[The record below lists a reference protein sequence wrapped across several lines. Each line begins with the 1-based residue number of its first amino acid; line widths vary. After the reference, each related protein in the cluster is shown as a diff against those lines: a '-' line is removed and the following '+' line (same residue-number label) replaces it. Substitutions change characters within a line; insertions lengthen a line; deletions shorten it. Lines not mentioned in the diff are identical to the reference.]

1 MPLVLPHSLLE
12 NNMAVVY
19 TSIEDV
25 RASTGMTNTT
35 NISDAY
41 ITTKIEMA
49 QAVIDGMVGDVYI
62 VPFSSTIPDSIKA
75 ICLNLVMA
83 YLYID
88 QFGQETEG
96 TGIDGEKLEAATM
109 AILEKI
115 QNQQIKIRNATTG
128 LEVTRSEFHNPVSY
142 PNETSTDDGD
152 TGRDFTMNM
161 VM

>member
-1 MPLVLPHSLLE
+1 
-12 NNMAVVY
+12 MAAVY
-19 TSIEDV
+19 TTIADV
-25 RASTGMTNTT
+25 RSSTGMTNST
-35 NISDAY
+35 NIPDAY

-49 QAVIDGMVGDVYI
+49 QAVIDGMVGDVYT
-62 VPFSSTIPDSIKA
+62 VPFSSTIPDAIKA

-96 TGIDGEKLEAATM
+96 TGIDGEKLETSTM

-115 QNQQIKIRNATTG
+115 QNQQIKIRSASTG
-128 LEVTRSEFHNPVSY
+128 LEATRSEFHNPISY
-142 PNETSTDDGD
+142 PNQTTTDDGT
-152 TGRDFTMNM
+152 TGRDFSVDM

>member
-1 MPLVLPHSLLE
+1 
-12 NNMAVVY
+12 MAVVY

-49 QAVIDGMVGDVYI
+49 QAVIDGMVGDVYL

>member
-1 MPLVLPHSLLE
+1 
-12 NNMAVVY
+12 MAVVY